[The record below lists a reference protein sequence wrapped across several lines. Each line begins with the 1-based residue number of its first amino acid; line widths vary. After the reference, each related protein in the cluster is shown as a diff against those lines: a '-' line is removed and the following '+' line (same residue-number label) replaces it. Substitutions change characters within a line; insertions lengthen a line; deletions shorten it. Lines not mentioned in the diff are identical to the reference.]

1 VGPAPGG
8 TASGGVG
15 APPAR
20 RNSPNLDQ
28 AEREPAGSPPELF
41 DVGVSSALLL
51 PALVG
56 VAVSIG
62 HFCAL
67 Q

>member
-1 VGPAPGG
+1 MELPAVELALHLLVGL
-8 TASGGVG
+8 TY
-15 APPAR
+15 
-20 RNSPNLDQ
+20 LDQ

-56 VAVSIG
+56 VADVAG
-62 HFCAL
+62 
-67 Q
+67 